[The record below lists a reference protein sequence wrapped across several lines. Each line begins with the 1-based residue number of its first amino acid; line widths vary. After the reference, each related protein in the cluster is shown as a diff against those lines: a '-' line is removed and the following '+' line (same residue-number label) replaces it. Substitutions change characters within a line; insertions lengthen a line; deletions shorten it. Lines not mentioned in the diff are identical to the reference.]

1 MPFPWYQADVPDEL
15 LASPDKARAMYEN
28 ELRERAML
36 LLRLGYSAE
45 EAKLRLRGNVRWDFE
60 LHGKPPHLKRV
71 DSIVD
76 QVFAARRAGVGG
88 PPSLEG

>member
-1 MPFPWYQADVPDEL
+1 MPFPWYQPDVPP
-15 LASPDKARAMYEN
+15 LASPEKARAMYEA

-36 LLRLGYSAE
+36 LLRLGYSVE

-60 LHGKPPHLKRV
+60 LHRAPPHLKRV
-71 DSIVD
+71 DAIVD
-76 QVFAARRAGVGG
+76 QVFATRRAGVGG